1 MRRSFVGRL
10 RWLLPAVVLAACVAH
25 VGWWYWPRP
34 HRASPRGLPAAL
46 LSDSRLADAVWVAYP
61 HQNLARLEG
70 RAGDIGELAAHAA
83 TLLGAE
89 PPALP
94 RFAFWPV
101 PPARALAWA
110 RSGDGEAEIV
120 VLEPYPVVRWLARA
134 AGRLAGN
141 PWLAGGAVDEDPAA
155 GRVSW
160 QSGTW
165 IFERGSTFLSSN
177 SSGGVQ
183 TRAERLREAAREQ
196 RSFAA
201 PEESRKARLREAAR
215 EQRPF
220 VAPEGSRKA
229 LAWVRVGAGHPP
241 WPVGLYRLQ
250 TVRQGVELTH
260 GPAFGEGTA
269 AAIRQLRDR
278 SVLIAVGAGD
288 GGAGA
293 VALVRP
299 TASRTG
305 LQLPGAVLVERGDS
319 GLELPGARLLEGIGV
334 RPHEGDEGGYRIRSW
349 DRGSLALGSE
359 LVRGLRP
366 ADRAGELPRLT
377 VWADVD
383 EVGEWAEALGGAL
396 RVVPF
401 IDPEPARRWLAFAA
415 LARAAGPRASLW
427 VEIDDSRGAARVA
440 LRHENGAVD

>member
-1 MRRSFVGRL
+1 MTEAKTVRRIVL
-10 RWLLPAVVLAACVAH
+10 VVTAVACVAH
-25 VGWWYWPRP
+25 LGWWYWPRL

-46 LSDSRLADAVWVAYP
+46 LSEPRVADAIWVAYP
-61 HQNLARLEG
+61 HQNLARLEA
-70 RAGDIGELAAHAA
+70 RSGDVGELAAHVA
-83 TLLGAE
+83 TLLDSE

-101 PPARALAWA
+101 PPARSLAWA
-110 RSGDGEAEIV
+110 RSGDGRTEIV
-120 VLEPYPVVRWLARA
+120 ALDPYPLVRWLARA

-141 PWLAGGAVDEDPAA
+141 PWLAGGAVDDDPTA

-165 IFERGSTFLSSN
+165 IFERGDTPPLINST
-177 SSGGVQ
+177 GGAR
-183 TRAERLREAAREQ
+183 TRAERLREAAKKQRPFAAPQGTRKARLREAAREQ

-201 PEESRKARLREAAR
+201 PKGA
-215 EQRPF
+215 
-220 VAPEGSRKA
+220 RKA
-229 LAWVRVGAGHPP
+229 LAWVRVGVGHPP
-241 WPVGLYRLQ
+241 WPAGLYRLQ
-250 TVRQGVELTH
+250 AVPDGVELTH
-260 GPAFGEGTA
+260 GPAAGSRTA
-269 AAIRQLRDR
+269 AAVRQLQDR
-278 SVLIAVGAGD
+278 SVLIAVAAED

-299 TASRTG
+299 SASGAG
-305 LQLPGAVLVERGDS
+305 LQLPGAVLVERGES

-334 RPHEGDEGGYRIRSW
+334 RPHEGDGGAYRIRSW

-359 LVRGLRP
+359 LIGALRP
-366 ADRAGELPRLT
+366 ADRAGELPRLAM
-377 VWADVD
+377 WADVD

-401 IDPEPARRWLAFAA
+401 IDPEPARRWSAFAA

-427 VEIDDSRGAARVA
+427 VEIDDARGAARVE
-440 LRHENGAVD
+440 LRHDDGAVD

>member
-1 MRRSFVGRL
+1 MIEAKVIRRV
-10 RWLLPAVVLAACVAH
+10 LLAAAVVACAAH
-25 VGWWYWPRP
+25 IGWWYWPRL

-46 LSDSRLADAVWVAYP
+46 LSESRLADAIWVAHP
-61 HQNLARLEG
+61 HQNLARMET
-70 RAGDIGELAAHAA
+70 RTGDVGELAAHAA
-83 TLLGAE
+83 TLMGAE

-110 RSGDGEAEIV
+110 RSADGEAEIV
-120 VLEPYPVVRWLARA
+120 ALEPYPVVRWLARA

-155 GRVSW
+155 GQVSW

-165 IFERGSTFLSSN
+165 IFERGRTFL
-177 SSGGVQ
+177 
-183 TRAERLREAAREQ
+183 AAG
-196 RSFAA
+196 
-201 PEESRKARLREAAR
+201 

-241 WPVGLYRLQ
+241 WPAGLYRLQ
-250 TVRQGVELTH
+250 TVREGVELTH

-288 GGAGA
+288 DGAGA

-299 TASRTG
+299 TASGAG

-334 RPHEGDEGGYRIRSW
+334 RPHEGDEGAYRMRAW
-349 DRGSLALGSE
+349 DRGSLTVGSE

-366 ADRAGELPRLT
+366 ADRAGELPRLAM
-377 VWADVD
+377 WADVD
-383 EVGEWAEALGGAL
+383 EVGEWAAALGGAL

>member
-1 MRRSFVGRL
+1 MRRNIVGRL
-10 RWLLPAVVLAACVAH
+10 RWLLPTVVLVACAAH
-25 VGWWYWPRP
+25 IGWWYWPRL

-61 HQNLARLEG
+61 HQNLARLEA
-70 RAGDIGELAAHAA
+70 RADDVGELAAHAA

-110 RSGDGEAEIV
+110 RSSDGKAEIV
-120 VLEPYPVVRWLARA
+120 ALEPYPVVRWLARA

-141 PWLAGGAVDEDPAA
+141 PWLAGGAVGDDPAD
-155 GRVSW
+155 GRVLW
-160 QSGTW
+160 RHGTW
-165 IFERGSTFLSSN
+165 ILERGEASLSGAL
-177 SSGGVQ
+177 GGGEPG
-183 TRAERLREAAREQ
+183 RAEPARGAADREPTVPPALDE
-196 RSFAA
+196 
-201 PEESRKARLREAAR
+201 
-215 EQRPF
+215 
-220 VAPEGSRKA
+220 A

-250 TVRQGVELTH
+250 TVREGVELTH

-269 AAIRQLRDR
+269 AAIRRLRDR

-293 VALVRP
+293 IALVRP
-299 TASRTG
+299 TASGAG

-334 RPHEGDEGGYRIRSW
+334 RPHEGAEGAYRIRSW
-349 DRGSLALGSE
+349 DRGSLALGRE

-377 VWADVD
+377 MWTDVG